1 LRYSGSDEPLASEWI
16 GKTVR
21 LNGKVVVL
29 EHRPEIRVTDPQAI
43 EVIE

>member
-1 LRYSGSDEPLASEWI
+1 MASAWL

-21 LNGKVVVL
+21 LNGKVMVQN
-29 EHRPEIRVTDPQAI
+29 HRPEILITDPQAI